1 MMVTSNP
8 VSGHADSPVGA
19 RPELLVKLASMPPE
33 QLEQVLSNLT
43 SSFPA
48 ESLVIAIPDESIANL
63 PRRIGYET
71 IPPSKPSWTLTA
83 SDFVSAHQL
92 AVKNEARGILILGPE
107 AGSLSYSAVQGLAQA
122 ALEGSTDLA
131 VPRYDLPPNAGMVN
145 SAILYPLTRALF
157 VSRARFPLAIDLG
170 LSMRMAERVAGA
182 AQRLVGLNR
191 PDAPIWPLSEAM
203 ISGFA
208 ISEVAA
214 GERLLPQPD
223 QPDLNAILPFVA
235 GSLFSDIEAK
245 AAFWQRARQPSPA
258 RVSMPTATAPL
269 HDAAADMSGMVQAFR
284 LGYTNLLE
292 IWSLILPP
300 NSLIGLKRLHA
311 TDAPA
316 FRMPED
322 LWARIV
328 FDFVL
333 AYRLRTINR
342 NHLLGAMI
350 PLYLAWVASHI
361 QAIASG
367 IEPERHVEATA
378 AAFENEKPYIVSRW
392 RWPDRFNP

>member
-8 VSGHADSPVGA
+8 VSGHTDTPAGA

-33 QLEQVLSNLT
+33 QLEQVVSNLT

-48 ESLVIAIPDESIANL
+48 ESLVIATPDESISSL
-63 PRRIGYET
+63 DTRIGIET
-71 IPPSKPSWTLTA
+71 IPSSKPSWTLTA
-83 SDFVSAHQL
+83 ADFVSAHHL
-92 AVKNEARGILILGPE
+92 AVKNEARGVLILGAE

-122 ALEGSTDLA
+122 ALDGGTDLA

-170 LSMRMAERVAGA
+170 LSMRMAERLAGA
-182 AQRLVGLNR
+182 AQRFTGLNR
-191 PDAPIWPLSEAM
+191 PDAPIWPVNEAM
-203 ISGFA
+203 ISGFS
-208 ISEVAA
+208 ISEVVV
-214 GERLLPQPD
+214 GERVLPQPD

-235 GSLFSDIEAK
+235 GSLFTDIETK
-245 AAFWQRARQPSPA
+245 AAFWQRARQLPPG
-258 RVSMPTATAPL
+258 RVSMPVASTPL
-269 HDAAADMSGMVQAFR
+269 NEAAADMSGMVQAFR

-300 NSLIGLKRLHA
+300 NSLIGLKRLYS
-311 TDAPA
+311 TDALA

-328 FDFVL
+328 FDYVL

-342 NHLLGAMI
+342 IHLLGAMI

-361 QAIASG
+361 HAIASG
-367 IEPERHVEATA
+367 IDPERHIEATA
-378 AAFENEKPYIVSRW
+378 SAFESEKPYIVSRW